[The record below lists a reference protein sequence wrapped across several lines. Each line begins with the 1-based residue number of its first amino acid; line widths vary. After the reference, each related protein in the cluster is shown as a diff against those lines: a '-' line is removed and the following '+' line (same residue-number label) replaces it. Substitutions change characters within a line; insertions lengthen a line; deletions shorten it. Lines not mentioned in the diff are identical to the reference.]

1 MLTAFSELFG
11 TRGINYFKIVTM
23 NTNNIDQNSEHD
35 EKHSGGSHIFLF
47 LGGAV
52 IVLVLIKFLIDWLTK

>member
-1 MLTAFSELFG
+1 
-11 TRGINYFKIVTM
+11 M
-23 NTNNIDQNSEHD
+23 NTNNSDQQSDHD

-52 IVLVLIKFLIDWLTK
+52 ILLVLIKFLIDWLMK